1 MPFLEG
7 AARRLGLV
15 ALLVLLLHGI
25 ASAAPARV
33 TTPRS
38 FDEVVTRLEA
48 AVEAHGLVRIATAS
62 ASRAA
67 AARGITIP
75 GNAVILAFNNDF
87 ARRLLAVSV
96 PAGIEAPMRF
106 YVTEEAAGT
115 AITYPRPS
123 ELLAPYGIPEL
134 VALGHELD
142 TLFAA
147 IATEAAGS

>member
-1 MPFLEG
+1 MLRLAVVVVPIVAAGGAG
-7 AARRLGLV
+7 AAGPEPVRVVVHRGFDT
-15 ALLVLLLHGI
+15 AL
-25 ASAAPARV
+25 
-33 TTPRS
+33 
-38 FDEVVTRLEA
+38 ERLEH

-87 ARRLLAVSV
+87 ARRLLAASV

-123 ELLAPYGIPEL
+123 ELLAP
-134 VALGHELD
+134 
-142 TLFAA
+142 
-147 IATEAAGS
+147 